1 MILKILLIGAVIAAV
16 YFMFFK
22 TKPEI
27 KVTKKGAKK
36 GSKKL
41 DADEMVECAT
51 CGVYAEVEEC
61 ILSNGKYYCS
71 RECLAKAK

>member
-22 TKPEI
+22 TKPET
-27 KVTKKGAKK
+27 KVTKKE
-36 GSKKL
+36 SKKL